1 MKKQISTTSAPAAIG
16 PYSQGIDADGFVYLS
31 GQLPIDPATGNM
43 PESAADQAEQSL
55 DNVEAIL
62 TEAGLSMSNV
72 VKTLVLLA
80 NIDDFAAVNAEYE
93 KRFSEPFPA
102 RSCFAVAAL
111 PKGASVEIEVIAKA

>member
-16 PYSQGIDADGFVYLS
+16 PYSQGIDANGFVYLS
-31 GQLPIDPATGNM
+31 GQLPIDPATGDM
-43 PESAADQAEQSL
+43 PESAAEQAKQSL

-72 VKTLVLLA
+72 VKTLVLLT
-80 NIDDFAAVNAEYE
+80 NIEDFGAVNAEYE

-111 PKGASVEIEVIAKA
+111 PKAASVEIEVIAKA